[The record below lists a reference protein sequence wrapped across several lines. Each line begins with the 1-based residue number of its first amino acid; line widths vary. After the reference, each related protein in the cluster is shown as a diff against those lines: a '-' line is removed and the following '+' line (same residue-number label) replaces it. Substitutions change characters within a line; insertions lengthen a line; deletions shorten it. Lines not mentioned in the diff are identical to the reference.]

1 MAADHASDTDAHRRR
16 FAPWWLPGILV
27 ESAKFKPLNG

>member
-16 FAPWWLPGILV
+16 FAPWWLGILV